1 MKYEVVHSMEG
12 RVRLRCG
19 KWIFT
24 EEETHGVEAALRSI
38 EGVSA
43 VSVRKANGSILVE
56 YSGNVLDAIYA
67 AMDKLEVLD
76 LPRAEPDEA
85 SAMDLIDNRFQIRL
99 AQTIGWRVVRR
110 AIVPMPI
117 RRIFTVVRAM
127 GYLRSGLR
135 CLAEMRLKVEVLD
148 ATAIMLSLMRGQFS
162 TAGSVMFLLRI
173 SEILAEYTQ
182 ARTRC
187 ALRNNLALHASTAW
201 LVHGSVEVE
210 VAVGKVSIGDLVR
223 VRTGSLIPL
232 DGVVAGGEGE
242 VNESS
247 MTGESALVH
256 KAEGSTVYAGTVVD
270 NGSLLV
276 KVTAAQGESRIDGI
290 VALVENSE
298 ELKAAAQSKAEK
310 LADSMVPFSL
320 GLFLLNLVLTRDV
333 NRAMS
338 VLMVDYSCAIK
349 LATPLAVM
357 SAMREAAAMG
367 IVAKGGKYLEAF
379 AEADTIVFD
388 KTGTL
393 TQATPEVEAVVTFG
407 DILEDDLLRMAAC
420 LEEHFPHSM
429 AHAIVRAAKEKGLE
443 HGSEDHA
450 EVEYLVAHGIASVV
464 RGKKARVG
472 SAHFIFD
479 DEGVEKPEGMEDAV
493 GAASAAGSVVYVA
506 VDGKLQGAICI
517 SDPLRPEA
525 KQVVNGLRNKGF
537 ARIAMLTGDS
547 SNAASVVADALGL
560 DDYHAQVL
568 PEDKAAYI
576 EQQKRLGRKVVM
588 VGDGINDSPALA
600 AADVSVTLSDAS
612 DIARSVA
619 DVAVSHS
626 DLAALLELRDLS
638 VSLMKRIDDSHRFI
652 VIFNT
657 ALIVLGA
664 LGILRPSLGAALHNA
679 STVALAARNTRPLV
693 KEGKDNNEEA

>member
-1 MKYEVVHSMEG
+1 MKYEVIHSMEG

-19 KWIFT
+19 KWVFT
-24 EEETHGVEAALRSI
+24 EEETHGVAAVLRSI

-43 VSVRKANGSILVE
+43 VSVRKANGSVLVE
-56 YSGNVLDAIYA
+56 YSGDALGAIYD
-67 AMDKLEVLD
+67 AMDKLDVLD
-76 LPRAEPDEA
+76 LPRAESDEA
-85 SAMDLIDNRFQIRL
+85 FSMDLINNRFQIRL
-99 AQTIGWRVVRR
+99 AETVAWRIVRR

-117 RRIFTVVRAM
+117 RCVLTVIRAM
-127 GYLRSGLR
+127 GYLRAGLG
-135 CLAEMRLKVEVLD
+135 CLAKGRLKVEVLD
-148 ATAIMLSLMRGQFS
+148 ATAIMLSLARGQFA

-182 ARTRC
+182 ERTRC

-201 LVHGSVEVE
+201 LVCGETEVE
-210 VAVGKVSIGDLVR
+210 VAVDKVSLGDVIR

-232 DGVVAGGEGE
+232 DGVVTDGEGE

-256 KAEGSTVYAGTVVD
+256 KAEGSTVYAGTAVD

-276 KVTAAQGESRIDGI
+276 KVTAVQGDSRIDGI

-298 ELKAAAQSKAEK
+298 ELKASVQSKAEK

-320 GLFLLNLVLTRDV
+320 GLFLLNLALTRNV

-349 LATPLAVM
+349 LATPIAVM
-357 SAMREAAAMG
+357 SAMREATAMG
-367 IVAKGGKYLEAF
+367 IVAKGGKYIEAF

-393 TQATPEVEAVVTFG
+393 TKATPRVEAVVSFNG
-407 DILEDDLLRMAAC
+407 IPEDDLLRMAAC

-429 AHAIVRAAKEKGLE
+429 AHAIVREAREKGLE
-443 HGSEDHA
+443 HKSEDHA
-450 EVEYLVAHGIASVV
+450 EVEYIVAHGIASVV
-464 RGKKARVG
+464 DGKKVRVG

-479 DEGVEKPEGMEDAV
+479 DEGVERPNGMEDAV
-493 GAASAAGSVVYVA
+493 RAASPAGSVVYVA
-506 VDGKLQGAICI
+506 IDGMLQGAICI

-525 KQVVNGLRNKGF
+525 KQVIDDLRKKGF
-537 ARIAMLTGDS
+537 AHIAMLTGDS
-547 SNAASVVADALGL
+547 DNAASVVANALGL

-568 PEDKAAYI
+568 PEDKASYV
-576 EQQKRLGRKVVM
+576 EQQKRLGRKVAM
-588 VGDGINDSPALA
+588 VGDGVNDSPALA
-600 AADVSVTLSDAS
+600 GADVSVTLSDAS

-626 DLAALLELRDLS
+626 SLASLLELRDLS
-638 VSLMKRIDDSHRFI
+638 IGLMRRIDRSHRFI
-652 VIFNT
+652 VAFNT

-664 LGILRPSLGAALHNA
+664 LGVSQPSLSAALHNA
-679 STVALAARNTRPLV
+679 STVALAACNTRPLA
-693 KEGKDNNEEA
+693 KEGKKNEEA